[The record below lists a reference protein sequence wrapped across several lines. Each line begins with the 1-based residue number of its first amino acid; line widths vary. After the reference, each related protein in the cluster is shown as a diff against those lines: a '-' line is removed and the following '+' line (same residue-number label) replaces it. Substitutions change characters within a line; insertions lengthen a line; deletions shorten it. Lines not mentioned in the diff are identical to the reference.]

1 MRTKKITAFLCA
13 ALMTGSMMAACGGQT
28 ASETAGASAGSS
40 SAAAVSVESASA
52 AAENTESAADSS
64 AKAESEK
71 EAVNYTEL
79 SIMNGEK
86 HIYGEMYLPE
96 EEAEKYPT
104 IVLSHGFGGNT
115 NSNRVFAE
123 KFSAEGFAV
132 CLFDFC
138 GGGKRS
144 QSDGDMTEMSVL
156 TESTDLNAVIDYVET
171 LDYVDTDNLF
181 LLGES
186 QGGFV
191 TSYTAPQR
199 KDEIKAVVLYYPAFA
214 LQADA
219 WERHGSVENI
229 PETEEFMGA
238 TLGRIYSEDAMSF
251 DIFEVIGGYDKN
263 VLIIHGD
270 ADTVAPIEDS
280 EKAVEIYE
288 NASLE
293 VIEGATHGWG
303 GGDRN
308 ANIDRVAEL
317 TVEFLKNNI
326 D

>member
-1 MRTKKITAFLCA
+1 MKTKKITAILCSVLVA
-13 ALMTGSMMAACGGQT
+13 GSMLAACGGQSSQEPAAASSAPAAAS
-28 ASETAGASAGSS
+28 ASEAAAS
-40 SAAAVSVESASA
+40 SAPAESAVSAAS
-52 AAENTESAADSS
+52 EETE
-64 AKAESEK
+64 EK
-71 EAVNYTEL
+71 VYNITEL
-79 SIMNGEK
+79 SMMNGDK
-86 HIYGEMYLPE
+86 HIYGEMYLPA

-104 IVLSHGFGGNT
+104 IVLSHGFGGST
-115 NSNRVFAE
+115 ASNRVFAE
-123 KFSAEGFAV
+123 KFSDEGFAV

-138 GGGKRS
+138 GGGKKS

-156 TESTDLNAVIDYVET
+156 TESADLNAVIDYVET
-171 LDYVDTDNLF
+171 LEYVDTDNLF

-199 KDEIKAVVLYYPAFA
+199 VDEIKAVVLYYPAFA

-229 PETEEFMGA
+229 PDTEEFMGA

-251 DIFEVIGGYDKN
+251 DIFDVIGGYNKN

-288 NASLE
+288 NATLE

-326 D
+326 G